1 MPSHDR
7 PHSIALLSVAITWHD
22 NKRVSKA
29 RYALVDTTSSSVKPN
44 VISDELRKFIK
55 LILTRLNS
63 NVQTRRAHNFI
74 DMAGFSPDAGSS
86 ISRPSHQHFRCRTV

>member
-1 MPSHDR
+1 M
-7 PHSIALLSVAITWHD
+7 
-22 NKRVSKA
+22 
-29 RYALVDTTSSSVKPN
+29 YALVDTTSSSVRPI
-44 VISDELRKFIK
+44 VISDDQPDFIK

-86 ISRPSHQHFRCRTV
+86 ISRPSHQHFRCGTC